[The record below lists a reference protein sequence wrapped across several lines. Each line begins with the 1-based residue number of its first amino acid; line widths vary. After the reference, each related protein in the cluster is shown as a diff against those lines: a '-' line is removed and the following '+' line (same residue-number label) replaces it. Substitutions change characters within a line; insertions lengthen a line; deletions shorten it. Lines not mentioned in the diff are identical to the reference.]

1 MEINKKLHDE
11 IKEYCKLNNLKMG
24 EYVNKLLRQAFN
36 IDKFGISPFMTR
48 ENIVVEEE
56 YPTTEKKDVIIE
68 DTSNKEE
75 EKKSEENTSEIEETI
90 TLDNG
95 IHLNKIKKNKR
106 KLK

>member
-24 EYVNKLLRQAFN
+24 DYINKLLRQAFN

-56 YPTTEKKDVIIE
+56 YPTTEKRDVIIE
-68 DTSNKEE
+68 DTSNKE
-75 EKKSEENTSEIEETI
+75 EENTSEIEETI